1 MRPGD
6 ASVAIEATEF
16 AKILEGL
23 ELARATTGIGI
34 VHRKAATPEEIAP
47 TR

>member
-6 ASVAIEATEF
+6 TSVAIEAADF

-23 ELARATTGIGI
+23 DLARATTGIGV
-34 VHRKAATPEEIAP
+34 VHRKSSPPEEIAP
-47 TR
+47 AR